1 MALQDF
7 INKYKN
13 SGLDI
18 DYKGADL
25 TMNSFP
31 EDIAGITIK
40 IGTASKEILEDAYYD
55 LETIET
61 YEN

>member
-1 MALQDF
+1 MTLQNF
-7 INKYKN
+7 IDKYKN

-40 IGTASKEILEDAYYD
+40 PGTASKEILEEVYYD

>member
-1 MALQDF
+1 MELQDF

-40 IGTASKEILEDAYYD
+40 IGTASKKILEDAYYD

>member
-40 IGTASKEILEDAYYD
+40 QGTASKEILEEAYCD
-55 LETIET
+55 LDIIET

>member
-1 MALQDF
+1 MTLQNF
-7 INKYKN
+7 IDKYKN

-31 EDIAGITIK
+31 EDIA
-40 IGTASKEILEDAYYD
+40 
-55 LETIET
+55 
-61 YEN
+61 

>member
-1 MALQDF
+1 MELQDF
-7 INKYKN
+7 INKYKS

-18 DYKGADL
+18 DYQGADL

-40 IGTASKEILEDAYYD
+40 IGTASKEILEEAYYD

-61 YEN
+61 YEY